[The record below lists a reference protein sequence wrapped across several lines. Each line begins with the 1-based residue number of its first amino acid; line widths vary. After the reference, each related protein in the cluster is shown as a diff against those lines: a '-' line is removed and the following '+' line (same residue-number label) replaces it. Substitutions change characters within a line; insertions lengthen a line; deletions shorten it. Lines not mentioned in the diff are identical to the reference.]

1 MKRLFTFFV
10 CVSSSFFAP
19 VSAFAMYF
27 EQEKPVC
34 PDSLLSSKLHLPI
47 EDGVVMADSISEN
60 LFGTTSNPLT
70 SEVGAFSSATGGE
83 PRYLAVGGSLTAGVR
98 NGGLY
103 RFAQLTSFPNLI
115 ARQMALKD
123 FIQPLF
129 RHDEEN
135 GSEYF
140 KLTRKG
146 PFPTFRKVAGS
157 SAIIQPEPIT
167 FNAYSG
173 RVDNLGLPFAGIYAF
188 GDRQD
193 WRHNCDLIPSIPYD
207 FSYRHFFRRYLSESG
222 NSQWDT
228 SVLDYALNQKSD
240 LCTIELGMDDF
251 IVYATTG
258 GYKTSSLPFAAINE
272 EGNPLIQLLTR
283 LKNAGTKVI
292 LATVPDIIDFPYFHF
307 VTPSMAR
314 QHNGD
319 AALYAM
325 ISDDLFEKSKGS
337 PQFLTEIKDTDLLL
351 PTKNVEA
358 LFSSSE
364 IKRGILPQ
372 KPLESKDV
380 LTEDEL
386 RVFDINRS
394 LNDLIRNLAV
404 KFEYPIIDLHGIYKH
419 ILAGQFVTDDGVRVD
434 PSYTNGN
441 FFSDDG
447 LHPTALGQ
455 AVIANEWIKVI
466 NKHYDTHIPLLR
478 ISEFSQFQKH

>member
-1 MKRLFTFFV
+1 MKTILTIYTCFFYS
-10 CVSSSFFAP
+10 VSI
-19 VSAFAMYF
+19 SALAFQTGLV
-27 EQEKPVC
+27 QEKSVCQSSLYAQKISVPVGGDFIV
-34 PDSLLSSKLHLPI
+34 PDTVSENVFDELSSPP
-47 EDGVVMADSISEN
+47 ASEIN
-60 LFGTTSNPLT
+60 VL
-70 SEVGAFSSATGGE
+70 SSLSGEE
-83 PRYLAVGGSLTAGVR
+83 PRYLAIGGSLTAGVR

-103 RFAQLTSFPNLI
+103 RFAQRTSYPNLI
-115 ARQMALKD
+115 ARQMALRE
-123 FIQPLF
+123 FAQPLF
-129 RHDEEN
+129 GGEEEN

-140 KLTRKG
+140 KLTRTA
-146 PFPTFRKVAGS
+146 PFPTFQKVAGN
-157 SAIIQPEPIT
+157 SAITQPEPLT

-173 RVDNLGLPFAGIYAF
+173 RVDNLGLPFAGIFAF

-207 FSYRHFFRRYLSESG
+207 FQYRHFFRRYLSEND

-240 LCTIELGMDDF
+240 LCTIELGIDDF

-258 GYKTSSLPFAAINE
+258 GYKTSSLPFASINE
-272 EGNPLIQLLTR
+272 EGNPLIQLLIG
-283 LKNAGTKVI
+283 LKNAHTKVI
-292 LATVPDIIDFPYFHF
+292 LATVPDIVDLPYFHF
-307 VTPSMAR
+307 ITPSLAR
-314 QHNGD
+314 QHNGG

-337 PQFLTEIKDTDLLL
+337 PQFLTEVRDTDLLL
-351 PTKNVEA
+351 PTKNVEG

-364 IKRGILPQ
+364 AKHGISSQ

-386 RVFDINRS
+386 RVFDLNSS
-394 LNDLIRNLAV
+394 LNHLIRNLAV
-404 KFEYPIIDLHGIYKH
+404 KFEYPVVDLHGIYKR
-419 ILAGQFVTDDGVRVD
+419 ILDGQYVTDDGVRID
-434 PSYTNGN
+434 PSYPNGN

-466 NKHYDTHIPLLR
+466 NKHYGTRVSLLS
-478 ISEFSQFQKH
+478 ISEFSKFQKN